1 MLSKKRSYTQN
12 MYLFFIYGLFIL
24 VLLTTFFT
32 YFYRYNKSL
41 LYDEAQ
47 RKSVDL
53 CASISSSISTEL
65 DNMSTISMNI
75 VYSNAIKSNFKE
87 FAKNYRYSQVSLD
100 NMFDSRDSIL
110 AIYDIITAIIGP
122 FQSVSQ
128 ITLYSMGGDSV
139 GSGYFQRVTSIDFN
153 KLDWYTPTMK
163 LNGHK
168 YISSP
173 KVLLDLP
180 AQGEN
185 QVSHKF
191 ISLTRLFFN
200 EGHEPQGIVEVV
212 QDCNQIF
219 NLIPQL
225 KKNNPNVTIYVYND
239 RGEIVYPYNQEVEQN
254 YLSLITDSNDTL
266 SNEENISYIDE
277 DHEEYLINYK
287 KIDDYD
293 WTVVISEPKD
303 SIYASMNT
311 FKQSFRYILILSI
324 LLTLAICFFISNR
337 LTMPLRKLTNATKK
351 ITINRVLDE
360 NKPILTSADSNIRE
374 ISQLCESIRE
384 MYGKLRST
392 TQDVLLSRSEETRAK
407 LQATQ
412 SLINPH
418 FLYNCLTNISIMAEE
433 NMNDDIMT
441 MCYALCDYFR
451 YISSSEDMV
460 VPLQEEI
467 FSTEQYIKCMK
478 MRYGDDFKYIID
490 IDEAASDI
498 VIPKLILLPIVEN
511 AFKYAF
517 DKKPPWELKI
527 KAKVN
532 EKSWTIEIQDN
543 GGCLSDERKE
553 YLLNLFHNLDVNEES
568 KSLKIGGMGL
578 KNIYLRLKLLYG
590 KQSIFEIINNL
601 PQRTIFIVGGPIY
614 KSKEEYYEHNPK
626 L

>member
-87 FAKNYRYSQVSLD
+87 FAKTYRYSQVSLD

>member
-1 MLSKKRSYTQN
+1 
-12 MYLFFIYGLFIL
+12 
-24 VLLTTFFT
+24 
-32 YFYRYNKSL
+32 
-41 LYDEAQ
+41 
-47 RKSVDL
+47 
-53 CASISSSISTEL
+53 
-65 DNMSTISMNI
+65 
-75 VYSNAIKSNFKE
+75 
-87 FAKNYRYSQVSLD
+87 
-100 NMFDSRDSIL
+100 
-110 AIYDIITAIIGP
+110 
-122 FQSVSQ
+122 
-128 ITLYSMGGDSV
+128 
-139 GSGYFQRVTSIDFN
+139 
-153 KLDWYTPTMK
+153 
-163 LNGHK
+163 
-168 YISSP
+168 
-173 KVLLDLP
+173 
-180 AQGEN
+180 
-185 QVSHKF
+185 
-191 ISLTRLFFN
+191 
-200 EGHEPQGIVEVV
+200 
-212 QDCNQIF
+212 
-219 NLIPQL
+219 
-225 KKNNPNVTIYVYND
+225 
-239 RGEIVYPYNQEVEQN
+239 
-254 YLSLITDSNDTL
+254 
-266 SNEENISYIDE
+266 ENISYIDE

>member
-1 MLSKKRSYTQN
+1 

-87 FAKNYRYSQVSLD
+87 FAKTYRYSQVSLD